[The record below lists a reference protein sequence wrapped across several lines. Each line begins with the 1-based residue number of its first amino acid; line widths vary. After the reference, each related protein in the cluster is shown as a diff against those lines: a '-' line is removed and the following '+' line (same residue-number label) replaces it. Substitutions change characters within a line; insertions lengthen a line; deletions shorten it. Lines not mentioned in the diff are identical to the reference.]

1 MHETP
6 LSMDALR
13 PWPDEARA
21 EAFAQLAREL
31 RGFDKKIVVLDDD
44 PTGTQTVHDVFVYT
58 DWTQDTLIDAFRA
71 PENLFYILTNSRG
84 FSRER
89 TAVEHRA
96 IAHTI
101 AEAARETGKDFIAVS
116 RSDSTLRGHYPLE
129 TQVLRQELEAETGAV
144 YDGEILMPF
153 FPEGG
158 RFTIGDVHY
167 VAADGALIPAADTE
181 FARDRTFG
189 YRSSNLREYVS
200 EKYGGDVRADEVAS
214 VSLESLRNRDVE
226 GIARTLRAV
235 RGFGKVVVNATDYAD
250 VAVFALAFLRAARDG
265 KRFLFRTAAAWP
277 KVLGGI
283 GDRPLLEGGDLA
295 DHGNANGGLI
305 VVGSHVGKTTAQLN
319 RLRLEDSICFLE
331 FDVRSVLE
339 PEAVEAE
346 RARVLREEEA
356 LLRAGRTVAIYTSRE
371 RLDARTGNAEDDL
384 RLSVR
389 ISNAVTGFV
398 RDLTVRPRFLLAKGG
413 ITSSEIGAAGLRVRQ
428 ARVLGQLLAG
438 VPVWQT
444 GPESKFPRLP
454 YVIFPGN
461 VGGDDALREAV
472 RKLNDWKGEEA

>member
-1 MHETP
+1 M
-6 LSMDALR
+6 
-13 PWPDEARA
+13 
-21 EAFAQLAREL
+21 
-31 RGFDKKIVVLDDD
+31 
-44 PTGTQTVHDVFVYT
+44 
-58 DWTQDTLIDAFRA
+58 
-71 PENLFYILTNSRG
+71 
-84 FSRER
+84 
-89 TAVEHRA
+89 
-96 IAHTI
+96 
-101 AEAARETGKDFIAVS
+101 
-116 RSDSTLRGHYPLE
+116 RGHYPLE

-339 PEAVEAE
+339 RRRLKPSG
-346 RARVLREEEA
+346 RACCARRKRSCARGGPWRSTRAASGSTRGRET
-356 LLRAGRTVAIYTSRE
+356 RRTTCGSQCA
-371 RLDARTGNAEDDL
+371 
-384 RLSVR
+384 
-389 ISNAVTGFV
+389 
-398 RDLTVRPRFLLAKGG
+398 
-413 ITSSEIGAAGLRVRQ
+413 
-428 ARVLGQLLAG
+428 
-438 VPVWQT
+438 
-444 GPESKFPRLP
+444 FPTR
-454 YVIFPGN
+454 
-461 VGGDDALREAV
+461 
-472 RKLNDWKGEEA
+472 